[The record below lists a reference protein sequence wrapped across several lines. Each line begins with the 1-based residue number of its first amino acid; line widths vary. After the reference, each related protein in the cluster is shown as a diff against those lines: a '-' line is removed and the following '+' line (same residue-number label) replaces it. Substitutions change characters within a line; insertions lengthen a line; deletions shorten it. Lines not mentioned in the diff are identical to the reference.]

1 MAYVVNSSS
10 VNNNSTFTPSKFWAN
25 TGIAVCTREG
35 AVVEFFKDAS
45 KGRPLDEDINSFSKV
60 SSAPSE
66 GSSETGRLLK
76 ASKALRKAILEKVST
91 LKPGESFTRPGM
103 MLPSSF
109 AELYGITLEENQ
121 ILCEAIQYRHVDD
134 SPKEEA
140 TPKSLNEILGLQ

>member
-45 KGRPLDEDINSFSKV
+45 KGRPLDEDINSFAKV

-76 ASKALRKAILEKVST
+76 ASKALRKAVLEKVST
-91 LKPGESFTRPGM
+91 LKPGECFTRPGM

-140 TPKSLNEILGLQ
+140 TPKSLNEILGL